1 MSQLKI
7 KNGNNWESIPA
18 GGIGV
23 PSGGTT
29 GQVLQKSSNT
39 DYATEWATIGIRQDI
54 LYSQTALSDGTKTLT
69 ADVDDYAL
77 LVVTVYDANSGGN
90 GMSYIVPKP
99 LYSIYS
105 KAQIPATD
113 STGFYVRTEV
123 TFSGTSMTVRNTASA
138 GYAGKSITV
147 VGIKIA

>member
-23 PSGGTT
+23 PSGGNA
-29 GQVLQKSSNT
+29 GDVLIKSSST
-39 DYATEWATIGIRQDI
+39 DYATEWGTIAIQQDI
-54 LYSQTALSDGTKTLT
+54 LYSQTTLSNGTVTLT
-69 ADVDDYAL
+69 ADVDDYAF
-77 LVVTVYDANSGGN
+77 LVVTVYDAYTGGN
-90 GMSYIVPKP
+90 GMSYVVPKP

-113 STGFYVRTEV
+113 STGFYIRTEV

-138 GYAGKSITV
+138 GYAGRSITV